1 LRVLLGV
8 QILGTD
14 TGIAAKETWIIV
26 EGPRMGLY
34 QNEEQL
40 NAAIAVDR
48 QKKKH
53 PPRGGAFQ
61 NYRAA
66 KKFIEVA

>member
-1 LRVLLGV
+1 
-8 QILGTD
+8 
-14 TGIAAKETWIIV
+14 
-26 EGPRMGLY
+26 MGLY

-40 NAAIAVDR
+40 NVAIAVDR

>member
-1 LRVLLGV
+1 
-8 QILGTD
+8 
-14 TGIAAKETWIIV
+14 
-26 EGPRMGLY
+26 MGLY

-40 NAAIAVDR
+40 NVAFAVDR

-66 KKFIEVA
+66 KKFIEVACFSKKDIICIGNYNIEMYI